1 MRTRTLLLL
10 AVACGLVIL
19 VAGGIQLWR
28 FAGESEGTEDDLP
41 IGASA
46 SAGDLDVTV
55 LAAEEADGL
64 LRVTVRLSGVDDPAG
79 IDDFRLIVAEDLI
92 EPLTADQAGDTV
104 TGACAAFTVA
114 EQTCDLVFGTAQVDN
129 DIRVLLVR
137 RGEDRHR
144 WALR

>member
-92 EPLTADQAGDTV
+92 EPLTAAQAGDGT
-104 TGACAAFTVA
+104 CADFTVA

>member
-28 FAGESEGTEDDLP
+28 FAGDSEGTEDDLP

-64 LRVTVRLSGVDDPAG
+64 MRVTVRLSGVDDPAG
-79 IDDFRLIVAEDLI
+79 LDDFRLIVAEDLI
-92 EPLTADQAGDTV
+92 EPLTADQAGA
-104 TGACAAFTVA
+104 GACAAFTVD

>member
-19 VAGGIQLWR
+19 VAGGLQLLR
-28 FAGESEGTEDDLP
+28 FAGNERDAEGDLA

-46 SAGDLDVTV
+46 EAGDLDVTV
-55 LAAEEADGL
+55 LAADETEGL
-64 LRVTVRLSGVDDPAG
+64 LRVTVRVSGVDDPAG
-79 IDDFRLIVAEDLI
+79 LDGFRLIVAEDLL
-92 EPLTADQAGDTV
+92 EPLTADQAGD
-104 TGACAAFTVA
+104 GACAALTVA
-114 EQTCDLVFGTAQVDN
+114 EQTCDIVFGTAQVDN

-144 WALR
+144 WELR

>member
-19 VAGGIQLWR
+19 VAGGLQLLR
-28 FAGESEGTEDDLP
+28 FAGNERDAEGDLA

-46 SAGDLDVTV
+46 EAGDLDVTV
-55 LAAEEADGL
+55 LAADESEGL
-64 LRVTVRLSGVDDPAG
+64 LRVTVRVSGVDDPAG
-79 IDDFRLIVAEDLI
+79 LDGFRLIVAEDLL
-92 EPLTADQAGDTV
+92 EPLTADQAGD
-104 TGACAAFTVA
+104 GACAALTVA
-114 EQTCDLVFGTAQVDN
+114 EQTCDIVFGTAQVDN

-144 WALR
+144 WELR

>member
-19 VAGGIQLWR
+19 VAGGVQLWR
-28 FAGESEGTEDDLP
+28 FAGDESDAEGDLA

-46 SAGDLDVTV
+46 AAGDLDVTV
-55 LAAEEADGL
+55 LGAGETDGL
-64 LRVTVRLSGVDDPAG
+64 LRVTVRLSGVDDRDG
-79 IDDFRLIVAEDLI
+79 IDNFRLIVAEDLL
-92 EPLTADQAGDTV
+92 EPLTADQAGD
-104 TGACAAFTVA
+104 GACVGLTVA
-114 EQTCDLVFGTAQVDN
+114 EQTCDVVFGTAQVDN

-144 WALR
+144 WELR

>member
-19 VAGGIQLWR
+19 VAGGVQLWR
-28 FAGESEGTEDDLP
+28 FAGESEGTEADLP

-64 LRVTVRLSGVDDPAG
+64 MRVSVRLSGVDDLAG
-79 IDDFRLIVAEDLI
+79 LDDFRLIVAEDLI
-92 EPLTADQAGDTV
+92 EPLTADQAGD
-104 TGACAAFTVA
+104 GSCAAFTVA
-114 EQTCDLVFGTAQVDN
+114 EQTCDLVFGTSQVDN